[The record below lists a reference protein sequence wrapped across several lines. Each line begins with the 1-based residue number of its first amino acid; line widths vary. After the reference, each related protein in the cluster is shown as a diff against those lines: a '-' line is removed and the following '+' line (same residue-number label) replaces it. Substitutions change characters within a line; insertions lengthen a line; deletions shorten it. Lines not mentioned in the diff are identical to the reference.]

1 MRKIMT
7 SEKNGSGLRPVTA
20 LSLGSLL
27 CSCFL
32 FSSASLV
39 TAQTT
44 QIESKSE
51 YYVPGDG
58 SHRINM
64 SGKLRMLSQRI
75 PSMACH
81 QVAGVEVAKSADA
94 LSTAK
99 AEFVRI
105 ISALEHGDDGL
116 KIVSPENNLK
126 TLHQIAL
133 VHDQWDPFLTVVERV
148 EAQDGNLETLHIL
161 AEDSGPLLKSAVNLV
176 HRVVDSYFDPVT
188 TLQSDAMTIDF
199 AGRQRMLAQRM
210 LKNMCLINIG
220 TDVELAQTELAEAY
234 RLFDVTLAALQVGMA
249 EAGVSPPPNQA
260 VIDGLIEVAAAW
272 ADMAPKV
279 QRVMGGETFDLEEQA
294 AVFNEINDLTAKMN
308 SVVHHYSDAA
318 VIAAPTPS

>member
-1 MRKIMT
+1 MT
-7 SEKNGSGLRPVTA
+7 SEKYGWGQRSLTA
-20 LSLGSLL
+20 LSLGTLL

-32 FSSASLV
+32 FSSASLA

-44 QIESKSE
+44 QIEGNSE

-94 LSTAK
+94 LNTAK
-99 AEFVRI
+99 DEFIRI
-105 ISALEHGDDGL
+105 IDALEHGDEGI
-116 KIVSPENNLK
+116 KIIGPETHRK
-126 TLHQIAL
+126 TLHQIGL
-133 VHDQWDPFLTVVERV
+133 VHDQWDPFLTVVESV
-148 EAQDGNLETLHIL
+148 EAGEGTVETLHVL
-161 AEDSGPLLKSAVNLV
+161 AEESVPLLGSAVNLV

-188 TLQSDAMTIDF
+188 TLQSDAITIDF
-199 AGRQRMLAQRM
+199 AGRQRMLAQKM

-220 TDVELAQTELAEAY
+220 TDVELEQTELAEAY
-234 RLFDVTLAALQVGMA
+234 RLFDITLAALQVGMP
-249 EAGVSPPPNQA
+249 EAGLSPPPNQA
-260 VIDGLIEVAAAW
+260 VSDGLVEVVAAW
-272 ADMAPKV
+272 SVLAPKV
-279 QRVMGGETFDLEEQA
+279 QRVMAGETFDLEEQA
-294 AVFNEINDLTAKMN
+294 VVFNGINDLTAKMN

-318 VIAAPTPS
+318 VIATPTPS